1 MHVFIAGLYG
11 FTIWLSCLAAAVML
25 RADWVLVLW
34 LGPVIVSAAMVVL
47 WAADW
52 AIWRLWAA
60 VRRLWSTAPAPGE

>member
-34 LGPVIVSAAMVVL
+34 LGPVIVSAAMVFL
-47 WAADW
+47 WVADW
-52 AIWRLWAA
+52 AIWRLWALA
-60 VRRLWSTAPAPGE
+60 ARLWSTAATRAE